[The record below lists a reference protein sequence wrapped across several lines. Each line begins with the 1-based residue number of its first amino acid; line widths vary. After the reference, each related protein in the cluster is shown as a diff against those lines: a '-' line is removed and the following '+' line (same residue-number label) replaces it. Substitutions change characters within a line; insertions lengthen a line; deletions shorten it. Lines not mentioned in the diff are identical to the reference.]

1 MKQKILLVDDEK
13 DIVEF
18 LEYNLKQEGFDVI
31 TAYDGSEAL
40 LKLHQKPDLII
51 LDVLMPKMD
60 GYEACQKIR
69 EKKEFKTTPILFL
82 TAKSSEM
89 DEIKGLNLGA
99 DDYVQKPIS
108 PKKLVARVKS
118 NLRKLSNTGSSK
130 PSDIITIG
138 SLKIDRDKY
147 VVSLGGEALVFPKKE
162 FEILYYLASNP
173 GKVFA
178 RDKILADVWG
188 SDVFVVERTIDVH
201 VRKIRE
207 KLGSAADM
215 IETVK
220 GVGYRF
226 KNVE

>member
-1 MKQKILLVDDEK
+1 MKKKILLVDDEI

-18 LEYNLKQEGFDVI
+18 LEYNLRQEGFDVI
-31 TAYDGSEAL
+31 AAYDGIEAL
-40 LKLHQKPDLII
+40 SKLNQKPDLII

-60 GYEACQKIR
+60 GYETCQNIR
-69 EKKEFKTTPILFL
+69 LKPEFKETPILFL

-99 DDYVQKPIS
+99 DDYIPKPIS

-118 NLRKLSNTGSSK
+118 NLRKAGSLSGSSE
-130 PSDIITIG
+130 IIKIG
-138 SLKIDRDKY
+138 PLVIDKEQYTVLLD
-147 VVSLGGEALVFPKKE
+147 GENLVFPKKE
-162 FEILYYLASNP
+162 FEILSYLASQP
-173 GKVFA
+173 GKVFI
-178 RDKILADVWG
+178 RERILSDVWG
-188 SDVFVVERTIDVH
+188 SDIFVVERTIDVH

-207 KLGSAADM
+207 KLGSYADL
-215 IETVK
+215 IETIK